1 MILGQKEGH
10 KSWECPDANGGQSQR
25 NGGNKF
31 GKLF

>member
-10 KSWECPDANGGQSQR
+10 KSWECPDANGGQR